1 MKPFRHLNALSIAEA
16 VHHLNDY
23 AGRARI
29 VAGGTDILGILK
41 DQILPDYP
49 EALVNIKTIPGLD
62 YIAEDSSGLKIGA
75 LAKLDTLARSPLL
88 RGKYKLLAEAA
99 QSVATPQ
106 IRNMGTIGGNL
117 SQDTR
122 CWYYRYPHA
131 IGGRIMCMRKGSGPC
146 LAVNGD
152 NRYHAIFGGRRC
164 FAACPSDLATA
175 LLTLE
180 AEIVTEG
187 TGGSRI
193 IPVKDF
199 FNPLGNALEKDELIV
214 EIRMPKPPAEAQQHF
229 IKYTLRKPVDFAVVS
244 VAALVTLKEGVCTEE
259 RISLGAVA
267 PGPIRAEEAEQF
279 IKGKKPGPA
288 TLQEA
293 AALAVQTAKPLS
305 KNGYKIE
312 IAQALIAR
320 ALAACIAQPPAST
333 G

>member
-29 VAGGTDILGILK
+29 VAGGTDILGMLK

-175 LLTLE
+175 LLALE

-244 VAALVTLKEGVCTEE
+244 VAALVTLKEGVCTEGH
-259 RISLGAVA
+259 ISLGAVA

-279 IKGKKPGPA
+279 IKGKKLGPA

-312 IAQALIAR
+312 IAQVLIAR
-320 ALAACIAQPPAST
+320 ALAACVAQPPAST